1 MAENGKVSFINSIG
15 GKILIV
21 FTLLTTATIVA
32 LALIS
37 LTRTSKALSDAASNQ
52 LSAIRTIKEKQ
63 ITELFDRFMSDVEVV
78 ADTHDVEKSIENF
91 ILYHNEMDI
100 QATAP
105 YDMSSSAEGLTRT
118 YDDIYS
124 ETNNLLKKYA
134 EIYGY
139 YDVFLICA
147 KHGHVM
153 YSWAKEADLGENLS
167 AGQYKDSGLAEVWKK
182 AISEDKAVLV
192 DVSAYAPSN
201 GAPAMFAGAPI
212 KKDGETIGVF
222 AIQIPFNRINN
233 IMQERT
239 GMGNTG
245 ETYLVGKDKLM
256 RSDSFLDPDS
266 HSLLASMA
274 GTVKTN
280 GVDTEAVRAALKG
293 ESDTRIIDDYNGD
306 SVFSSW
312 DNISFG
318 GITWTVIAEIDKAEV
333 DIPINQITIFILI
346 AAVII
351 FIIVIIVTVLFSR
364 GLTTPLKAGV
374 EFANQ
379 IASKDLTALID
390 RKYLSRKDEIGKLSV
405 ALIDMRDSIK
415 SMMGEM
421 STGMG
426 SLAAASTEL
435 LSISEDMAK
444 GTNLTT
450 EKAGTVAAASE
461 ELNANATSVAAGME
475 QSSTNLDSVAT
486 ATEEMTATIGQ
497 IAQNTESARTVT
509 EQAVE
514 QSKQVTELMDALGA
528 SANEIGKVTE
538 TITSISDQTN
548 LLALNATIEAAR
560 AGAAGKG
567 FAVVASEIK
576 ELAKQTA
583 AATEDIREKI
593 DGIQTSTNNSIVD
606 IKKITE
612 IVQNV
617 NDYVTTIAAAVEE
630 QAVTTKDISDNMGQA
645 SSAVQDASERT
656 AQNSTVSRDI
666 AKEIAEVSTSTDE
679 MAVAGSQVAES
690 AKELSSLS
698 ERLKAMVE
706 QYKVDETHG
715 VKLS

>member
-21 FTLLTTATIVA
+21 FTLLTTATIIA

-37 LTRTSKALSDAASNQ
+37 LTRTSEALSDAASNQ
-52 LSAIRTIKEKQ
+52 LAAIRAIKKTQ
-63 ITELFDRFMSDVEVV
+63 
-78 ADTHDVEKSIENF
+78 IENF
-91 ILYHNEMDI
+91 FAERMDDAI
-100 QATAP
+100 VLAENPFTHQAFKDLNAALDANGGVTSGNFRGNTNGQYDAP
-105 YDMSSSAEGLTRT
+105 AAFKAVHDKY
-118 YDDIYS
+118 YS
-124 ETNNLLKKYA
+124 TFAHYMEQ
-134 EIYGY
+134 YGY
-139 YDVFLICA
+139 YDLFFIGAEQGDISFTVT
-147 KHGHVM
+147 
-153 YSWAKEADLGENLS
+153 KEADFGMRLINVKSSLKDVWAIAVKEGRVALS
-167 AGQYKDSGLAEVWKK
+167 DTKP
-182 AISEDKAVLV
+182 
-192 DVSAYAPSN
+192 YAPSAD
-201 GAPAMFAGAPI
+201 APAQFVAAPL
-212 KKDGETIGVF
+212 KENGRVIGVV
-222 AIQIPFNRINN
+222 ALQLSLEAVNR

-239 GMGNTG
+239 GMGETG
-245 ETYLVGKDKLM
+245 ETYLVGSDKLM
-256 RSDSFLDPDS
+256 RSDSFLDPTG
-266 HSLLASMA
+266 HSVSASMA
-274 GTVKTN
+274 GTVEAN
-280 GVDTEAVRAALKG
+280 GVDTEAVKSALAG
-293 ESDTRIIDDYNGD
+293 DEDTRVIADYNGNL
-306 SVFSSW
+306 VFSSW
-312 DNISFG
+312 DTVSLDQ
-318 GITWTVIAEIDKAEV
+318 ITWIILAEIDKAEV
-333 DIPINQITIFILI
+333 DIPINQIIIFVLI

-405 ALIDMRDSIK
+405 ALIDMRDSLK
-415 SMMGEM
+415 GMMGEM
-421 STGMG
+421 NTGMG

-450 EKAGTVAAASE
+450 EKASTVAAASE
-461 ELNANATSVAAGME
+461 ELNANASSVAAGME
-475 QSSTNLDSVAT
+475 QSSTNLNSVAS

-630 QAVTTKDISDNMGQA
+630 QSVTTKDISDNMGQA

-656 AQNSTVSRDI
+656 AQNSTVSQDI
-666 AKEIAEVSTSTDE
+666 AKEIAEVSTSADE

-706 QYKVDETHG
+706 QYKVDETQG

>member
-37 LTRTSKALSDAASNQ
+37 LTRTSKALSDEASNQ
-52 LSAIRTIKEKQ
+52 LAAIRAIKKTQ
-63 ITELFDRFMSDVEVV
+63 
-78 ADTHDVEKSIENF
+78 IENF
-91 ILYHNEMDI
+91 FAERMDDAI
-100 QATAP
+100 VLAENPFTHQAFKDLNAALDANGGVTSGNFRGNTNGQYDAP
-105 YDMSSSAEGLTRT
+105 AAFKAVHD
-118 YDDIYS
+118 
-124 ETNNLLKKYA
+124 KYYPTFA
-134 EIYGY
+134 HYMEQYGY
-139 YDVFLICA
+139 YDLFLMGA
-147 KHGHVM
+147 EHGDISFTV
-153 YSWAKEADLGENLS
+153 AKEADFGMRLKNVESSLKDVWDIAVKEGRVTLS
-167 AGQYKDSGLAEVWKK
+167 DTKP
-182 AISEDKAVLV
+182 
-192 DVSAYAPSN
+192 YAPSAD
-201 GAPAMFAGAPI
+201 APAQFVAAPI
-212 KKDGETIGVF
+212 KENGRVIGVI
-222 AIQIPFNRINN
+222 ALQISLEAVNR

-239 GMGNTG
+239 GMGETG
-245 ETYLVGKDKLM
+245 ETYLVGSDKLM
-256 RSDSFLDPDS
+256 RSDSFLDPTG
-266 HSLLASMA
+266 HSVVASMA
-274 GTVKTN
+274 GTVEAN
-280 GVDTEAVRAALKG
+280 GVDTEAVRSALKG
-293 ESDTRIIDDYNGD
+293 ETDTRVITDYNGNP
-306 SVFSSW
+306 VFSSW
-312 DNISFG
+312 DTATLG
-318 GITWTVIAEIDKAEV
+318 DITWIILAEIDKAEV
-333 DIPINQITIFILI
+333 DIPIYQIIIYILI

-351 FIIVIIVTVLFSR
+351 FAIVIIVTIFFSR

-374 EFANQ
+374 AFANQ

-405 ALIDMRDSIK
+405 ALIDMRDSLK
-415 SMMGEM
+415 GMMGEM
-421 STGMG
+421 NTGMG

-444 GTNLTT
+444 GVNMTT
-450 EKAGTVAAASE
+450 EKASTVAAASE

-475 QSSTNLDSVAT
+475 QSSTNLNSVAS

-514 QSKQVTELMDALGA
+514 QSKQVTELMDALGT

-576 ELAKQTA
+576 DLAKQTA
-583 AATEDIREKI
+583 DATEDIRSKI
-593 DGIQTSTNNSIVD
+593 DGIQASTNNSIVD
-606 IKKITE
+606 IKKITV

-630 QAVTTKDISDNMGQA
+630 QSVTTKDISDNMGQA

-656 AQNSTVSRDI
+656 AQNSTVSQDI
-666 AKEIAEVSTSTDE
+666 AKEIAEVSTSADE

-690 AKELSSLS
+690 AKELSTLS

-706 QYKVDETHG
+706 QYKVDETQG